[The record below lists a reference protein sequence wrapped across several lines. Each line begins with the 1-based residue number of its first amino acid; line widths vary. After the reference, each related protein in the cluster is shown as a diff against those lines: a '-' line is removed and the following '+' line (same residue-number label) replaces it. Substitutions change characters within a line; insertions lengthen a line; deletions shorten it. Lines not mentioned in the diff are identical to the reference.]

1 MKVMQAHE
9 LTCKINGSG
18 TAIDCDCYL
27 SRIPKGVLTASGQA
41 QVAVPPKPA
50 STRATAGEQSEPIK
64 ALNPLFDSNLAV
76 PSKGEGLDLDEIE
89 KFAVAGWPIA
99 NTARN
104 YLLALCAEIRRLRAN
119 LGDNGGSEAS
129 PKGTDWPSAWWC
141 TNCQGF
147 QPASY
152 QHKDL
157 VCGCGH
163 IIATVE
169 FTGEPPAPTKEP
181 KRE

>member
-76 PSKGEGLDLDEIE
+76 PSKGEGLEPVDTN
-89 KFAVAGWPIA
+89 KMAKSSQK
-99 NTARN
+99 
-104 YLLALCAEIRRLRAN
+104 
-119 LGDNGGSEAS
+119 GDNGGSEAS
-129 PKGTDWPSAWWC
+129 PLNAEALRKALEAVEVHLTNLQPHIPQACYPKRAVFIDNYVNPCLEICRAALKG
-141 TNCQGF
+141 GV
-147 QPASY
+147 ASTEPPKS
-152 QHKDL
+152 HPEVL
-157 VCGCGH
+157 
-163 IIATVE
+163 
-169 FTGEPPAPTKEP
+169 PPAPTKEP
-181 KRE
+181 K